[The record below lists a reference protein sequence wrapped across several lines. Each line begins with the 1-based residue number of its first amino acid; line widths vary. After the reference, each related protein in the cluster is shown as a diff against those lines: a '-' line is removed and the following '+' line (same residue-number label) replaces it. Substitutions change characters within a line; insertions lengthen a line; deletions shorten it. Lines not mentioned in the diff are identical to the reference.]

1 MTTLLRPAVGG
12 RANEV
17 PEPEASPARPRTPAG
32 LRRNRS
38 RIGMGLVLIA
48 LSVLGTVA
56 LVSRSAQRQQVLA
69 LVREVPAGAAV
80 TDADLI
86 TVELPLDTGLPV
98 ITSGDSAEVL
108 GQVAAGRLPA
118 GTLLHRSH
126 LAPHVR
132 IPEGMALLGAVLDPG
147 EYPVGLREGDEV
159 RLIAAPGPSADAGDP
174 AVTDL
179 GVGQVREL
187 AEPPTGS
194 GALVVSLL
202 VPRDSAAAISAAG
215 GQGRISLVV
224 IGDR

>member
-1 MTTLLRPAVGG
+1 MTTLLRPAAGG
-12 RANEV
+12 RAKEV
-17 PEPEASPARPRTPAG
+17 PEPEASPAKPRTPAG

-38 RIGMGLVLIA
+38 RIGMGLVVIA

-69 LVREVPAGAAV
+69 LVREVPAGAAI
-80 TDADLI
+80 TDADLT

-98 ITSGDSAEVL
+98 IASADSAKVL
-108 GQVAAGRLPA
+108 GQVAAGTLPG

-132 IPEGMALLGAVLDPG
+132 IPEGMALLGAVLEAG

-159 RLIAAPGPSADAGDP
+159 RLIAAPGPSADAGNP
-174 AVTDL
+174 GVADL
-179 GVGQVREL
+179 GVGEVREL

-194 GALVVSLL
+194 AALVVSLL
-202 VPRDSAAAISAAG
+202 VPGDSAAAISAAG
-215 GQGRISLVV
+215 GEGRISLVV
-224 IGDR
+224 IGER